1 MDDTAAPEQECGD
14 PLRSAFTAEIEGLVE
29 RIRVLTAEIEAGKRE
44 RQGAA
49 AGGIPESG

>member
-44 RQGAA
+44 DGQRGDVGARR
-49 AGGIPESG
+49 